1 MLIDKSCFSQMLLW
15 SFHECFAYDDTMKYI
30 LMMSLVYDWNVQI
43 PMGKILDVNF
53 IDCLGMLTYEEIL
66 VDSHA

>member
-1 MLIDKSCFSQMLLW
+1 MLLW
-15 SFHECFAYDDTMKYI
+15 GFHECFAYDDTMKYI

-66 VDSHA
+66 VNSHA

>member
-1 MLIDKSCFSQMLLW
+1 MLLRG
-15 SFHECFAYDDTMKYI
+15 FHECFAYDDTMTYV
-30 LMMSLVYDWNVQI
+30 LMMSLVYDWNVKI

-53 IDCLGMLTYEEIL
+53 IDYLGMLTYEEIL